1 MISLLSLILLIV
13 PFLGL
18 SNFALRMLI
27 MVGVY
32 IILGLSLNL
41 VTGFTGQLSLG
52 HAAFYAIGAYTSA
65 ILSTRYGMGF
75 GITAPLSGLVAALF
89 GLLLGIPTL
98 KLQGAY
104 LAIVTLGFGEIVRI
118 TALNW
123 MSLTR
128 GPMGIPGIP
137 PISLFGYELQS
148 NVGYYYVIYALA
160 MVTILVISRIV
171 NARIGRAFMAI
182 REDELAAQYMGV
194 HTTNYKVLA
203 FTIGAFLAGIAGSFY
218 AHYVSYIDPQSFTFD
233 ESIQILSIV
242 ILGGMGSIP
251 GTILG
256 AFILVTAPELLR
268 SLQAYRMVIYGLLL
282 VLMMLIRPQGL
293 LGGLGFRPRKGGG
306 AEHDSFR
313 IKEHKQ
319 AVWGTKSSR

>member
-1 MISLLSLILLIV
+1 MITI
-13 PFLGL
+13 LGL
-18 SNFALRMLI
+18 ALLVLPLAGLSSFALRMFI
-27 MVGVY
+27 MVGIY

-41 VTGFTGQLSLG
+41 ITGFTGQLSLG

-65 ILSTRYGMGF
+65 ILSTRYGLGF
-75 GITAPLSGLVAALF
+75 GITAPLSGLAAAFF

-123 MSLTR
+123 MNLTR

-137 PISLFGYELQS
+137 SVSLFGYELQS
-148 NVGYYYVIYALA
+148 NIGYYYVIYGLA
-160 MVTILVISRIV
+160 AVTLLVVFRIV
-171 NARIGRAFMAI
+171 NSRIGRALMAI

-194 HTTNYKVLA
+194 YTTNYKVLA
-203 FTIGAFLAGIAGSFY
+203 FTIGAFFAGIAGSFY

-256 AFILVTAPELLR
+256 ASILVTAPEMLR
-268 SLQAYRMVIYGLLL
+268 SLQDYRMVIYGLILI
-282 VLMMLIRPQGL
+282 LMMLIRPQGL
-293 LGGLGFRPRKGGG
+293 LGGVRFGKGGKAKNDASG
-306 AEHDSFR
+306 S
-313 IKEHKQ
+313 KEYNQ
-319 AVWGTKSSR
+319 AIWRAKSS